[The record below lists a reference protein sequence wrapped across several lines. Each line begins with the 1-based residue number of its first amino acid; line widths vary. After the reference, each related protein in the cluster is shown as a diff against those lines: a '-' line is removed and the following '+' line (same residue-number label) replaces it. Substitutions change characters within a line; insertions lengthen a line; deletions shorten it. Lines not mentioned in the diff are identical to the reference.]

1 MHDCTGIPDTV
12 GRRGSRPGEPI
23 HGMDRRGAP
32 GSKESAVG
40 VIIVKKADPKLRYAV
55 KANERISLW
64 EFDERLE
71 VRQVA

>member
-1 MHDCTGIPDTV
+1 MDIGEE
-12 GRRGSRPGEPI
+12 RR
-23 HGMDRRGAP
+23 

-40 VIIVKKADPKLRYAV
+40 AIIVKKADPKLRYAV

-71 VRQVA
+71 VRRVA